1 MPLDDAFQSGTEAVL
16 ADMVQRPQAPRQ
28 QPPRFSLWGTITAAP
43 KGARA
48 GVAEAVASTADVLG
62 AFGSVLGATEASAG
76 GMFSLQSEAEAKQAQ
91 EARDKLLKSG
101 PDYMSEGGRSFRNA
115 ARDFLPD
122 PVSAHGAEV
131 AVSELFRVGAKAL
144 TAGAVIGPVP
154 GAIASGLEEGFTA
167 SDKLAQQGVDVE
179 TRSKVGAVTA
189 AVQAVTFGLPV
200 VGKTMPETIAL
211 ALGGGPVAFVVQQA
225 ATREILRSQDYTKL
239 AEQYDPFDPVGLT
252 LSTLIPL
259 GFGAIAMYASRAAKS
274 AEPLPP
280 PAEAVDAARTALLSE
295 GVTTSRPVPADDMA
309 GSAQHAQA
317 YETALDQ
324 MSVGRRVDVTDAAPL
339 AGAERIRGEMEARLA
354 AVAKELP
361 EQNTAVR
368 SADPAP
374 TAIEPVAESAPA
386 APMDAGPEA
395 VRIPTESVE
404 LDARTAQLEAANPQL
419 MVQLEGMDAPAP
431 LSEVMARVRQEAAQE
446 MRDAPLLRTAAE
458 CFLATL

>member
-1 MPLDDAFQSGTEAVL
+1 MPLDDAFQSGTDAAL

-225 ATREILRSQDYTKL
+225 ATREILRSQDYTQL

-259 GFGAIAMYASRAAKS
+259 GFAALATRAAKVKG
-274 AEPLPP
+274 AQ
-280 PAEAVDAARTALLSE
+280 PAEAIDAARTSLLAE

>member
-1 MPLDDAFQSGTEAVL
+1 MPLDDAFQSGTDAAL

-154 GAIASGLEEGFTA
+154 GAIASGLEEGVTA

-225 ATREILRSQDYTKL
+225 ATREILRSQDYTQL

-259 GFGAIAMYASRAAKS
+259 GFAALATRAAKVKG
-274 AEPLPP
+274 AQ
-280 PAEAVDAARTALLSE
+280 PAEAIDAARTSLLAE

-404 LDARTAQLEAANPQL
+404 LDARTAQLEAAKPQL